1 MGFKVVFD
9 FVIVVVIA
17 GGLLEFLEIVV
28 VEIFSI
34 VEILFVVVGVVNF
47 VVGGGGV

>member
-28 VEIFSI
+28 EIFSI